1 MPIPWTALAILG
13 AGLYQGSQAASA
25 ARKQAATARE
35 RTAQAKD
42 AAQKQ
47 IAQMQADAAARSTQ
61 FNEQIAQSRAQTQ
74 ASIDAADQATQ
85 QAQAAQAQQ
94 AAQSNLMIHQQQLQ
108 SAIARQRPGSVVSK
122 AKRTAKRGT
131 PESMRTKLTIDSG
144 LGGGASGSPGDS
156 STGLGT
162 NV

>member
-1 MPIPWTALAILG
+1 MAIPWTALAILG
-13 AGLYQGSQAASA
+13 AGLYQGSKTAEQIRQQAQD
-25 ARKQAATARE
+25 ARD
-35 RTAQAKD
+35 RTRQAKD
-42 AAQKQ
+42 AAEKQ
-47 IAQMQADAAARSTQ
+47 LAQMQAEAAARSEQ
-61 FNEQIAQSRAQTQ
+61 FNKQIEQSKAQTQ
-74 ASIDAADQATQ
+74 ASIDAADQATA

-94 AAQSNLMIHQQQLQ
+94 AAQANLMIHQQQLQ

-122 AKRTAKRGT
+122 TKRTAKRGT